1 MTRTQQVFVSL
12 SILHKMRIKPKSCT
26 EKRAHMRIQSEV
38 VCKRNVKHNMYS
50 TEKCSQYV
58 LHRKVFYNTSESIL
72 LLKYL
77 VVT

>member
-1 MTRTQQVFVSL
+1 
-12 SILHKMRIKPKSCT
+12 
-26 EKRAHMRIQSEV
+26 MRIQSEV